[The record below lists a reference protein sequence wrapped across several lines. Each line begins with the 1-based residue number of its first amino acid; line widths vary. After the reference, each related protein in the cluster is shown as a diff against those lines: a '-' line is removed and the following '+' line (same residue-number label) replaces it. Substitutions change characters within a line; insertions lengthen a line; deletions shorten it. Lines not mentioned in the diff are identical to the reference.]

1 VSAWTQE
8 AIVAAA
14 AAWRWVPPD
23 AHQVLTPEYQLVWY
37 PEHYR
42 TFPVVV
48 LWSRSERPVG
58 ELIEEAGQYARVWG
72 HREVHWSVTDATRPT
87 GTEAELLRRGAPL
100 AETAQVLAYDMTAGL
115 SGLAGLPES
124 PGVTWQVVS
133 DEASVRAG
141 QVVDREVWG
150 NPKAPTDAEIELALA
165 EAERGLADWSSFRI
179 VSYLNGEPAS
189 FGGCTLVDGVARLW
203 GAGTRAAL
211 RGHGAY
217 RVVLARRMAVAREHG
232 ATLVLVKGRV
242 ETSAPI
248 LRRAGFR
255 PYGEQRTYLV
265 EV

>member
-1 VSAWTQE
+1 VSAWTEE

-23 AHQVLTPEYQLVWY
+23 AHQVLSPEYQLVRY
-37 PEHYR
+37 PEHYL
-42 TFPVVV
+42 TNQVEV
-48 LWSRSERPVG
+48 LWSLSERPVG
-58 ELIEEAGQYARVWG
+58 ELIDEVGQYVRVWG
-72 HREVHWSVTDATRPT
+72 HSEVHWDVTAATRPQD
-87 GTEAELLRRGAPL
+87 TEAELRRRGAPL
-100 AETAQVLAYDMTAGL
+100 TETTQVLAYDLT
-115 SGLAGLPES
+115 AGLPELAEP
-124 PGVTWQVVS
+124 PGVTSEVAS

-141 QVVDREVWG
+141 QIVYREVWG
-150 NPKAPTDAEIELALA
+150 NPKPPTDAEVELALA
-165 EAERGLADWSSFRI
+165 ETQRQLADWSEFRV

-232 ATLVLVKGRV
+232 ATLALVKGRV

-248 LRRAGFR
+248 LRRAGFLT
-255 PYGEQRTYLV
+255 YGEERTYLV
-265 EV
+265 AV